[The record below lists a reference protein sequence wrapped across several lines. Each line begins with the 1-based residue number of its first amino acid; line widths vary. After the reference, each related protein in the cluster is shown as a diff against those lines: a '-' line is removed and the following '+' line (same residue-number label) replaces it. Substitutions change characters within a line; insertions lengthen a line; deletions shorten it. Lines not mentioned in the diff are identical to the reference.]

1 MSFDILG
8 LWQQKIVSLQCLSP
22 LLTSCQFDATKPT
35 NAPDGMFG
43 SKARPALGEEGET
56 LQSMFIYY
64 DLGPQGVPR
73 GVDNIRVLGPI

>member
-35 NAPDGMFG
+35 NALDGMFG
-43 SKARPALGEEGET
+43 PKARPALGEEGET
-56 LQSMFIYY
+56 LQNTFSSY
-64 DLGPQGVPR
+64 DLDPQGVPR
-73 GVDNIRVLGPI
+73 GVDNVRVLRPI